1 MTSSFFKEF
10 GVGDLA
16 YFSYFYYHKN
26 MKKRDAI
33 QILDALAQETRLDAF
48 RLLMEA
54 GPEGLSAGTIA
65 ARLDCPAATLSFH
78 LKAMQHAGLVSSRRV
93 SQSIIYRAEFVRM
106 ARLMN
111 YLTDNCCSG
120 HPELCGPWINGVRAD
135 TSRKQRRS
143 SGAR

>member
-1 MTSSFFKEF
+1 
-10 GVGDLA
+10 
-16 YFSYFYYHKN
+16 